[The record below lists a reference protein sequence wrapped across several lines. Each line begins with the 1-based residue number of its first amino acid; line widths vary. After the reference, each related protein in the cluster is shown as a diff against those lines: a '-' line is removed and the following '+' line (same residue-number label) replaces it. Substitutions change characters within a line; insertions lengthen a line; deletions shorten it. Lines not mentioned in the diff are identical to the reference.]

1 MPSWCSSEILLLT
14 PLTEASISMF
24 CMAECCVVSHPVD
37 TEDRLV
43 VYLSCPSWIWS
54 SFGCRSPWGWR
65 VPTGSFGGHVQGG
78 SSVDA
83 TFLEALQIQPPN
95 TVCTEP
101 TSLSSSPYHGVTAW
115 STTGDRSRETRI
127 NSYQLPWR
135 ISMQEKGQWGWK
147 IRQKLPAEQR
157 WCVLETGVALRSV
170 SSPPHP
176 WPVSSLLMDS
186 CPGRCLPPSQ
196 HTPWE

>member
-14 PLTEASISMF
+14 PLDRGF
-24 CMAECCVVSHPVD
+24 CKHVLH
-37 TEDRLV
+37 
-43 VYLSCPSWIWS
+43 
-54 SFGCRSPWGWR
+54 GR
-65 VPTGSFGGHVQGG
+65 VLCGITPCWHGGQTGGLFIL
-78 SSVDA
+78 
-83 TFLEALQIQPPN
+83 FEALSAADHPGAAESNGQLRWACSGRIFSGCYIPRGPADTAPH

-101 TSLSSSPYHGVTAW
+101 ASLSSSPYHGVTAW
-115 STTGDRSRETRI
+115 STTGDRNRKTRI

-147 IRQKLPAEQR
+147 MRHKLPTEQR

-176 WPVSSLLMDS
+176 
-186 CPGRCLPPSQ
+186 
-196 HTPWE
+196 

>member
-1 MPSWCSSEILLLT
+1 MVLIRNT
-14 PLTEASISMF
+14 PLDPLDRGFCKHALHGRVLCGITPCWHRGQTGGLFILSILNLKLF
-24 CMAECCVVSHPVD
+24 
-37 TEDRLV
+37 RLQIT
-43 VYLSCPSWIWS
+43 LGLKS
-54 SFGCRSPWGWR
+54 
-65 VPTGSFGGHVQGG
+65 PTGSFGGHVQGG
-78 SSVDA
+78 SLVDA
-83 TFLEALQIQPPN
+83 TFLEALQIQPPH

-115 STTGDRSRETRI
+115 LTTGDRSRKTRI

-147 IRQKLPAEQR
+147 IRQKLPTEQR
-157 WCVLETGVALRSV
+157 WCVLETGIALRSV

-186 CPGRCLPPSQ
+186 RPGRCLPPSQ
-196 HTPWE
+196 HTPRE